1 MSIKKLDNLTRRL
14 NRAMRSTLLNS
25 DPDEVADLGK
35 RQVIDTDTWESIGRL
50 LRTDVSLH
58 PNYTERVENH
68 KEDTYFMDKAP
79 YCLAIRNDKEYHDLF
94 SNSGS
99 DEAYMAHVVD
109 GDCLCWHGDIE
120 CGATKEERKDIL
132 NFRKGF
138 TQDWWGKNS

>member
-1 MSIKKLDNLTRRL
+1 MSINKLDNLTRRL
-14 NRAMRSTLLNS
+14 NRAMRSILLNS

-50 LRTDVSLH
+50 LRTDVTLH
-58 PNYTERVENH
+58 PNYTERVE
-68 KEDTYFMDKAP
+68 ETP
-79 YCLAIRNDKEYHDLF
+79 PIKEYDDLF

>member
-1 MSIKKLDNLTRRL
+1 
-14 NRAMRSTLLNS
+14 MRSILLNS

-50 LRTDVSLH
+50 LRTDVTLH

-68 KEDTYFMDKAP
+68 KEDTYFMDKDP

-120 CGATKEERKDIL
+120 CGATEEERKDIL